1 MNFLEVIFQISPN
14 NSKHP
19 AWDRSE
25 LCDFMNQ
32 NNPSFMIFAPK
43 EFPTAPP
50 PPNKSEFKKEK
61 LKNLEFN

>member
-1 MNFLEVIFQISPN
+1 
-14 NSKHP
+14 
-19 AWDRSE
+19 
-25 LCDFMNQ
+25 MNQ
-32 NNPSFMIFAPK
+32 NNPLFMIFAPK